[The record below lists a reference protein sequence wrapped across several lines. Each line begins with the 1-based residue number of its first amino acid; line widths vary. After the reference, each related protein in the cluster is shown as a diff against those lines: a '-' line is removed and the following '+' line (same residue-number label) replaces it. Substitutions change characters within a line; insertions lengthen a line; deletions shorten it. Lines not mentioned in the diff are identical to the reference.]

1 VIAFLG
7 LGSNMGDRRA
17 HLAWAV
23 HRLAEETR
31 LTGLS
36 SVWETEPVGFVDQP
50 PFLNLVVRVA
60 TEREPDALL
69 ELAHRIEVERGRERT
84 FRNAPRTL
92 DIDLLLLGDRR
103 VDRPGLTLPH
113 PRMRDRWFV
122 LAPLL
127 ELEPEL
133 RDPVTGERYQDLLP
147 PRPAGARHVAPG
159 STLLEAEDDDA

>member
-1 VIAFLG
+1 MIAFLG
-7 LGSNMGDRRA
+7 LGSNVGDRRA
-17 HLAWAV
+17 HLAWGV

-31 LTGLS
+31 LTGMS

-50 PFLNLVVRVA
+50 PFLNLVVRVE

-69 ELAHRIEVERGRERT
+69 ELAHDIEVERGRERT

-147 PRPAGARHVAPG
+147 PRPAWARHVAPG
-159 STLLEAEDDDA
+159 TTLLDPEDEDA